1 MPPLPPPGRPALPPP
16 HAQAPLPS
24 PQRAPGGRWFWPG
37 VLVVALVAGIG
48 AYRLAAPATARQAA
62 LVPPSASEPMI
73 AEPLP
78 ADGAPAADD
87 ALVPAD
93 SSSTT
98 APLGADT
105 IACASDL
112 GWHLTYPADWYTV
125 DCVLFA
131 PWPIQN
137 GNPVETDAPV
147 FVIELTGT
155 WEEVI
160 AAATP
165 DDREI
170 TDLLDTTI
178 AGRRALV
185 VASRQ
190 AEPGWYEVGTL
201 VYEIYLDDGERVVVV
216 STAGTDGDLATLA
229 AVVDGLAASFT
240 T

>member
-1 MPPLPPPGRPALPPP
+1 MSPLPPPDRRTLAPP
-16 HAQAPLPS
+16 HASAPPAA
-24 PQRAPGGRWFWPG
+24 PQRDQASRWFWPG

-87 ALVPAD
+87 ALLPVD
-93 SSSTT
+93 SSPTT
-98 APLGADT
+98 VSPGEAT
-105 IACASDL
+105 IRCTSDL
-112 GWHLTYPADWYTV
+112 GWQLDYPADWYTV
-125 DCVLFA
+125 DCMLFA
-131 PWPIQN
+131 PWPLQD
-137 GNPVETDAPV
+137 GTGADAPV
-147 FVIELTGT
+147 FVTELPGT
-155 WEEVI
+155 WDEVI
-160 AAATP
+160 GAATP
-165 DDREI
+165 DDREV

-190 AEPGWYEVGTL
+190 TGSGSYEVGTL
-201 VYEIYLDDGERVVVV
+201 VYEIYLDDGERVLVC
-216 STAGTDGDLATLA
+216 STAGLDDELATLA
-229 AVVDGLAASFT
+229 AVVDLLVASIT